1 MMSAGAWAEP
11 IPDYGSIIR
20 QIEGKVKRFFNR
32 IAGAAS
38 PAPKSRTGAQDVTGR
53 GGKASFRNREEPAQA
68 DEIREKIMEEATKC
82 ALERLLRAGWRTSCE
97 YCVYCAGS
105 EDAALIAEYGCPEAA
120 EGGCI
125 EGIMEYFEEHKGA

>member
-38 PAPKSRTGAQDVTGR
+38 PAPKSRTRAQDVTGR

-125 EGIMEYFEEHKGA
+125 EGVMEYFKEHKGA